1 MLNGVHRVNTGQSTQ
16 PEADG
21 LMALVG
27 FPLTPF
33 AHPLWPTKDRPP
45 GPLPHR
51 ALFGEP
57 PVPRSLGLAAM
68 PMDVRCFVST
78 AHFPVRESE
87 VPQDS
92 ARV

>member
-1 MLNGVHRVNTGQSTQ
+1 MHPVKTGRYTQ
-16 PEADG
+16 PEADR

-33 AHPLWPTKDRPP
+33 ADPLWPTKYHPP
-45 GPLPHR
+45 GPLGHR
-51 ALFGEP
+51 ALFGETP
-57 PVPRSLGLAAM
+57 APRSLGLAAGF
-68 PMDVRCFVST
+68 MDVRCFVST